1 MTLRNLGYAAV
12 LAAVLPVCQSLAADL
27 HVPSTHPTIGEALA
41 AASQGDRIVIAPGSY
56 HEFDLVLKAGV
67 DLIGEP
73 SAPGSVVIDAMA
85 QGRVLLA
92 ANLDLPVQI
101 SGVTLTG
108 GLAEGDNAHQN
119 SGGGLLVDNAEVR
132 LQDTHLIGN
141 TASGSGGGLRA
152 TGGIVELIR
161 CRLQENVAGAGGGGL
176 ELCYEASGTI
186 SETEFEENTAGW
198 GGAVAVRFLSSAT
211 FHDSRFT
218 DNRATSSPGLG
229 GAVASDLDAALDL
242 VRCVLTANQASY
254 GGALYT
260 ASSATP
266 TLTAVTIDQNSGSV
280 SGGGLYCKNS
290 SPGLTQAVIS
300 FNSPSAFN
308 CLDGAHPI
316 LVQSNIYGHD
326 EGDWTG
332 DLAAQLHVAEN
343 FSADPLYCGPGDHHL
358 QAESPCLPQ
367 NNGFGLV
374 GALGQGCDSPTD
386 VPPAATPLALGAQ
399 PNPFNPL
406 TEVVYSVPQSGPVRV
421 SVFDP
426 RGRRLAVLVRSDQAA
441 GEHRVRWEGRDESGR
456 SLASGL
462 YILVL
467 ETGGQRLTSKIM
479 LAR

>member
-1 MTLRNLGYAAV
+1 MTLRNLGLAAI

-27 HVPSTHPTIGEALA
+27 HVPSAHPTIGAALA
-41 AASQGDRIVIAPGSY
+41 ASSPGDRIVIAPGTY
-56 HEFDLVLKAGV
+56 HESDLVLQAGV
-67 DLIGEP
+67 DVIGDP
-73 SAPGSVVIDAMA
+73 SAPGSVVIDAMS
-85 QGRVLLA
+85 QGRVMLA
-92 ANLDLPVQI
+92 VNLDLPVQI
-101 SGVTLTG
+101 SGVTMTG
-108 GLAEGDNAHQN
+108 GLAEGDNAYQS
-119 SGGGLLVDNAEVR
+119 SGGGLLVDDAEVR

-141 TASGSGGGLRA
+141 TASGSGGGLRV
-152 TGGIVELIR
+152 TGGTVELIR
-161 CRLQENVAGAGGGGL
+161 CRLQENIAGAGGGGL
-176 ELCYEASGTI
+176 EMCYEAVGSI
-186 SETEFEENTAGW
+186 SLTEFEENAAAW
-198 GGAVAVRFLSSAT
+198 GGAAAVRFLSSAT

-218 DNRATSSPGLG
+218 GNRASGAPGLG
-229 GAVASDLDAALDL
+229 GAVASDLEASLDL
-242 VRCVLTANQASY
+242 LRCVLTANQASY
-254 GGALYT
+254 GGAVYT

-266 TLTAVTIDQNSGSV
+266 SLASVTIDRNTGSV

-290 SPGLTQAVIS
+290 SPGLTRSVIS

-308 CLDGAHPI
+308 CLEDAHPI
-316 LVQSNIYGHD
+316 LVESNIYGHD

-343 FSADPLYCGPGDHHL
+343 FSADPLYCAPGDHHL
-358 QAESPCLPQ
+358 QAGSPCLPQ

-386 VPPAATPLALGAQ
+386 VPVVAAPMALGAQ

-406 TEVVYSVPQSGPVRV
+406 TEVVYSVPQSGPVRL

-426 RGRRLAVLVRSDQAA
+426 RGRRLADLVHADQPG
-441 GEHRVRWEGRDESGR
+441 GEHRVRWEGRDQSGR

-467 ETGGQRLTSKIM
+467 ETGGQRLTSKVM